1 MDKRLYNQLLDVIPN
16 SQHCQ
21 RNWDLTKEV
30 TDEQIEILKLAV
42 TQCPSKQNNA
52 FYWVHFIKNRE
63 LIEKL
68 YNCTWGYYDRQST
81 SPVYSGKRTEDHV
94 RRNDQCY
101 ANLLVVFE
109 SFFNY
114 ELQGIAGYADDRTS
128 DNEDVMFDS
137 NMTDEQKRNFEI
149 DPKEI
154 FNDGTMNDKVQ
165 KLIARDRT
173 MALGIASGYLNVA
186 AHQLGLKTGFNQC
199 FGNPPKTDKYEQPDI
214 KYPTVRIKDIMGL
227 KGEPLLFMGVGYPNE
242 GIEHSRGHFEKSFKF
257 WPKRKQP
264 IFTKVWE

>member
-1 MDKRLYNQLLDVIPN
+1 MDKRLYNQLQDVIPK

-52 FYWVHFIKNRE
+52 FYWVHFVKNRE

-68 YNCTWGYYDRQST
+68 YDCTWGYYDRQST

-94 RRNDQCY
+94 RRNDQCL
-101 ANLLVVFE
+101 ANVLIVFE
-109 SFFNY
+109 KWHNY

-128 DNEDVMFDS
+128 NNEDVMFDS
-137 NMTDEQKRNFEI
+137 NMTDEQKKKFEI

-154 FNDGTMNDKVQ
+154 FNDGTMNERVQ
-165 KLIARDRT
+165 QLIDRDRW
-173 MALGIASGYLNVA
+173 AAIGIASGYVNVT
-186 AHQLGLKTGFNQC
+186 AHQLGLKTGFCQC
-199 FGNPPKTDKYEQPDI
+199 FGNPPKSQPQPDI
-214 KYPTVRIKDIMGL
+214 KYPTERIKNILGL
-227 KGEPLLFMGVGYPNE
+227 KGEPLMFMGVGYANE
-242 GIEHSRGHFEKSFKF
+242 GVEHSRGHNERTFKF
-257 WPKRKQP
+257 HPKRKQP
-264 IFTKVWE
+264 IVTKVWE